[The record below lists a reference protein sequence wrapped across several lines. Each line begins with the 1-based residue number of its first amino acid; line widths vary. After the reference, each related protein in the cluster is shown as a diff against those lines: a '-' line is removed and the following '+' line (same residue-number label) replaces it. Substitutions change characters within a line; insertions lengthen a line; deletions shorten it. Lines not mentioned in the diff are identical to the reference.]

1 MKVRR
6 QNRKAFTLVEAMLAM
21 VVLAIAA
28 SGVLL
33 PFAAGASAQME
44 GARRTLATKLASDRL
59 EEIVS
64 TDYEDVITY
73 AGQFEPE
80 GFMTD
85 ANGNFLDDPIYSDFR
100 RSVTCDP
107 ATLANVNLMWVT
119 VTVYYKSEE
128 TVTLTTLV
136 ER

>member
-1 MKVRR
+1 MRTR
-6 QNRKAFTLVEAMLAM
+6 CQNRKGFTLTEAMIAM
-21 VVLAIAA
+21 VVLSIAA

-59 EEIVS
+59 EKVIS
-64 TDYEDVITY
+64 TGYDKVFDYLYES
-73 AGQFEPE
+73 E
-80 GFMTD
+80 GSMTD

-100 RSVTCDP
+100 RVVIPDP
-107 ATLANVNLMWVT
+107 ATLGDVSLVWVT
-119 VTVYYKSEE
+119 VTVYYKGEE

-136 ER
+136 GR